1 LLPSL
6 SRFLF
11 VIVVAAVAL
20 GLMQRQANA
29 CEYCRLSGTTA
40 FHLHAG
46 GDDSHDAL
54 VPPLPDGLASAQFSP
69 SGQQWP
75 QPGGKGTPVTITYSY
90 QNMFDGDLR
99 MPGGQPLPNTL
110 IRSSI
115 ESALGLWG
123 SVAPLH
129 FVEVPDDGTPSIGH
143 YPDGQFGQIRFRH
156 VYINGP
162 DIPGQ
167 QPSPKAQ
174 AYYPYPGSNLS
185 GDIEFDHGDPWQ
197 EVGTLPVPDILGA
210 AIHELGHALGLQHS
224 IDPQANMY
232 WIFRRGAGPGT
243 GALHADDIDGIRAI
257 YGSGLGSV
265 TPLLVPEPA
274 TGAMIMLFVAWYR
287 ISRHR
292 APRRRRGRV
301 AGALTPGFPSARS
314 DNRSSPAGSLRGYS

>member
-1 LLPSL
+1 MAIVLPA
-6 SRFLF
+6 
-11 VIVVAAVAL
+11 IVL
-20 GLMQRQANA
+20 GSIQPEANG
-29 CEYCRLSGTTA
+29 CERCLLSGTTA
-40 FHLHAG
+40 FHMHAG

-54 VPPLPDGLASAQFSP
+54 VPPLPDGLASAQFSL

-115 ESALGLWG
+115 ESALGLWA

-129 FVEVPDDGTPSIGH
+129 FVEVLDDGTPSIGS

-167 QPSPKAQ
+167 QPTAKAQ
-174 AYYPYPGSNLS
+174 AYYPYAGSNFA

-224 IDPQANMY
+224 NDPQANMY

-257 YGSGLGSV
+257 YGSGVGSV
-265 TPLLVPEPA
+265 TPLAVPEPA
-274 TGAMIMLFVAWYR
+274 AWIIISVATMLLLASRAVGTG
-287 ISRHR
+287 RHR
-292 APRRRRGRV
+292 RLVRP
-301 AGALTPGFPSARS
+301 GA
-314 DNRSSPAGSLRGYS
+314 SLRHARLPIRPLW